1 MSGFFANVSGNLC
14 VLRAGPLGGD
24 ALAGITVPGNV
35 TKIGGGAFSGC
46 ASLKNVAIPLDCD
59 HLYHRYCTEIQP
71 YNRPVVS
78 FLHDF
83 SRFFK
88 NPVLE

>member
-1 MSGFFANVSGNLC
+1 MPAAAV
-14 VLRAGPLGGD
+14 RAALLSALVAGLLGGD

-46 ASLKNVAIPLDCD
+46 ASLKNVTILFDCD

-71 YNRPVVS
+71 YKRTS
-78 FLHDF
+78 YLSCMIFLAF
-83 SRFFK
+83 SK
-88 NPVLE
+88 ILC